1 VQLERLVHK
10 DSLDQLVHLVQSA
23 HEVVLEQLERLV
35 SLVREAS
42 RVIGELPV
50 RAVVKV
56 ALVGLDC
63 WVTPVHPAHQE
74 TPALPDLEVY
84 LEPLVTLET
93 WVLTALMAESVPRDQ
108 RVFRVVKVCL
118 VQMVTLAWWDRK
130 ATSVIQA
137 LWETQVQGEQWVFLA
152 QLEDRVLA
160 LRGLQERRDK
170 QAVPV
175 ILGLLVSAPF
185 IVFTT

>member
-1 VQLERLVHK
+1 M
-10 DSLDQLVHLVQSA
+10 
-23 HEVVLEQLERLV
+23 
-35 SLVREAS
+35 
-42 RVIGELPV
+42 
-50 RAVVKV
+50 
-56 ALVGLDC
+56 
-63 WVTPVHPAHQE
+63 TPVHPAYQE
-74 TPALPDLEVY
+74 TPALPDLEVD
-84 LEPLVTLET
+84 LEPLVTLGT
-93 WVLTALMAESVPRDQ
+93 RVLTALLAASVPRGQ
-108 RVFRVVKVCL
+108 RVFRAVKVYL
-118 VQMVTLAWWDRK
+118 VKLVTLAWWDRK
-130 ATSVIQA
+130 ATSAIQA